1 MRRLPSCWL
10 LFVACIVSACG
21 SEEPPV
27 NQVGVNVVEKAI
39 FQDSWYMSRTVIDV
53 DYEAAGMG
61 TFPGDIAS
69 DAAQDFTA
77 LPRIRWVLD
86 EDALFAYRDYE
97 LVKGGDGTSK
107 AGEAGQQQQD
117 RAKMYASP
125 VAAYKIEKHFDIN
138 RAYNPST
145 GEERNVVTENDEDRP
160 WYERKFMRVDWSK
173 NLLPGYFG
181 QTQNLYELLG
191 QYTRAPADLYVQ
203 DVSRFPKSYAP
214 RFDRMGCD
222 GRDGKQDAKDAKN
235 CPDFEHDLAGDYDKD
250 ELYHMSFVSQE
261 TLAPGIVNDP
271 ETGALINWC
280 AAKLYSDAPACSS
293 IVSYVRTS
301 FLKVSDR
308 RHKQYEAVNFEDD
321 RFERFGMFRLAAPT
335 IDRSGDDPA
344 DPAFGATDFLN
355 YSVNRHNIWQK
366 WRDDDGKSIP
376 FEEREIRPIVWYT
389 TPELPAHLVQ
399 PAYDLVS
406 QWNETFMTTVR
417 RLRGQ
422 KLPKYGEVKCQR
434 EDPDSYCYC
443 DGDVATNTPGT
454 ATCDGKYDPF
464 KKPTDYGDGTSD
476 PFDCYID
483 VPKAV
488 SQIDMNSPSLA
499 DADFNPWFDI
509 KFTGSECVTV
519 LRTNTCNRASL
530 AEAGDKKD
538 DLECQERG
546 DLRFKFLSY
555 VDQPGTS
562 FLGIATLRGDP
573 VTGEIIAGDANIGG
587 PALDSYRTQAMQTY
601 DLVSGNL
608 SELEF
613 QVGEDVRGYFENL
626 GRVSLPARPRQDFAG
641 ALRLTDSSARQEMT
655 SRMDNAMTRLNKLSG
670 ASGRQAI
677 YADRL
682 KNFVGTDLERR
693 LVAGL
698 DEQTHLQSTPGAG
711 PASLT
716 EADLNR
722 LSPLRNTMQSRM
734 SKLHDQEYRFS
745 HANVTMPNEYADDS
759 VQWFVSRHADW
770 PRARLEFAV
779 NRLLY
784 RQTELHE
791 LGHCFGLRHDFGASA
806 DSDHYRDE
814 YYSLATKFPLP
825 SPEDFDKDG
834 TQGLSEPESRAYES
848 AYTDVRAE
856 REKAGIDG
864 AMSSSVM
871 EYTAN
876 WYERLQ
882 PLGKY
887 DNAAIAFTY
896 GDMVEAY
903 AGDKSGTAQREMIKY
918 FQGGEVCETD
928 SDCPYAA
935 DGSGADSMLDAN
947 MQNGITQHCI
957 ANPRVSGAK
966 MCSSIDDEL
975 GDSETRGGLL
985 KPLRYRFCTDERAD
999 TTLAWCN
1006 RFDEGENYRDI
1017 VRNIEESYDRMYI
1030 FSAFRRYRAKWDAST
1045 YTDALLGR
1053 RLNILQNV
1061 YQNLAYEYANNPGF
1075 RDETGPFGFY
1085 DQFLATTDILN
1096 FYARILAQPS
1106 IGSYRYQPQTS
1117 TYQLWSYSQNV
1128 PSTQVSLP
1136 LGLGRYFYSDYQSG
1150 LTGIERL
1157 ERVGTFFDKARVI
1170 ELLAE
1175 RGTAPDYTR
1184 DVAFFSN
1191 FYDLF
1196 PNEMQQIFTGMIRG
1210 YPQAYMPRLVCDGAP
1225 LGQGCATPRI
1235 VYMDFYRGD
1244 CSKAATCRPNPAET
1258 TYANLPVLDGGASL
1272 TLQIYA
1278 ALYGLAYF
1286 PVYFDTTFQN
1296 QLFVCIE
1303 GQADCY
1309 QPSTN
1314 AVENRDFVRYTS
1326 PRYRRTFV
1334 AFQVEPREGV
1344 AEQTSIGFAMVK
1356 EAYELDI
1363 ALSALRKMKDGP
1375 EPNSVANLS
1384 PDDLSLVAQVNYVLP
1399 TTPTGIQEELDRIQ
1413 NRIVDLESF
1422 LNQMIEI
1429 QRSSGIQGISYFTN

>member
-1 MRRLPSCWL
+1 MRRLPSWWL
-10 LFVACIVSACG
+10 LVLTCIFSACG

-39 FQDSWYMSRTVIDV
+39 FQGSWYMSRTVVDV

-69 DAAQDFTA
+69 DAAMDFTA
-77 LPRIRWVLD
+77 LPRIRWVID
-86 EDALFAYRDYE
+86 EKTLFAYRDYE
-97 LVKGGDGTSK
+97 LVQGGDGTSK
-107 AGEAGQQQQD
+107 AGEAAQQQQE
-117 RAKMYASP
+117 RMKQYASP
-125 VAAYKIEKHFDIN
+125 VAAYNIEKHFDIK
-138 RAYNPST
+138 RAYNAST

-160 WYERKFMRVDWSK
+160 WFERQFMRVDWSK

-191 QYTRAPADLYVQ
+191 NYTRAAADLYVQ
-203 DVSRFPKSYAP
+203 DVSKFPKSYRP
-214 RFDRMGCD
+214 QFHRMTCASG
-222 GRDGKQDAKDAKN
+222 DAKEGEKD
-235 CPDFEHDLAGDYDKD
+235 CPDYARDLAGDYDKD

-261 TLAPGIVNDP
+261 VLSPGQVADP
-271 ETGALINWC
+271 ETGQMINWC
-280 AAKLYSDAPACSS
+280 AAKLFSDAPACSS
-293 IVSYVRTS
+293 VVSYVRTS
-301 FLKVSDR
+301 FLKVSDQ

-321 RFERFGMFRLAAPT
+321 RFERFGFFRLAAPT
-335 IDRSGDDPA
+335 IDRSSDDPT

-355 YSVNRHNIWQK
+355 YAVNRHNIWQK
-366 WRDDDGKSIP
+366 WRDKGGKSIP

-399 PAYDLVS
+399 PAYDLVG
-406 QWNETFMTTVR
+406 QWNETFMATVR

-422 KLPKYGEVKCQR
+422 KLPAYGEVKCQR
-434 EDPDSYCYC
+434 EDPDEYCYC
-443 DGDVATNTPGT
+443 DADPTTGAPGR
-454 ATCDGKYDPF
+454 AMCPGKYNAFTSP
-464 KKPTDYGDGTSD
+464 KDYGAGTSD
-476 PFDCYID
+476 PYDCYVD
-483 VPKAV
+483 VPAAANK
-488 SQIDMNSPSLA
+488 IDMNNSALT
-499 DADFNPWFDI
+499 DADFNAWYGA
-509 KFTGSECVTV
+509 KFKGSECVTL

-530 AEAGDKKD
+530 AEAGDKKG
-538 DLECQERG
+538 DLDCEERG

-587 PALDSYRTQAMQTY
+587 PALDSYRTSALQTY

-626 GRVSLPARPRQDFAG
+626 GRVSLPARPRTNFIG
-641 ALRLTDSSARQEMT
+641 GLRLTDAAARQEID
-655 SRMDNAMTRLNKLSG
+655 SRMASTMTRLNKLSG
-670 ASGRQAI
+670 PTGRQAI
-677 YADRL
+677 YSDRL

-693 LVAGL
+693 LVSGL
-698 DEQTHLQSTPGAG
+698 DEQTHMQSLPTGPG
-711 PASLT
+711 SLS
-716 EADLNR
+716 ESDLNR
-722 LSPLRNTMQSRM
+722 LSPLRNSMKDRM
-734 SKLHDQEYRFS
+734 SKLHDKEFRFS
-745 HANVTMPNEYADDS
+745 RANVTMPNEYADDS

-806 DSDHYRDE
+806 DSDNYRDD
-814 YYSLATKFPLP
+814 YYSITKQYPLP
-825 SPEDFDKDG
+825 DPNAFDKDG
-834 TQGLSEPESRAYES
+834 TDGLSEPESRAYEQ
-848 AYTDVRAE
+848 AYSEVRSK
-856 REKAGIDG
+856 REVAGIDG

-887 DNAAIAFTY
+887 DTAAIAFTY

-903 AGDKSGTAQREMIKY
+903 MGEKSGTAAREMIHY
-918 FQGGEVCETD
+918 YQGGETCQTD
-928 SDCPYAA
+928 ADCPSSKNGA
-935 DGSGADSMLDAN
+935 GADRLLDTN
-947 MQNGITQHCI
+947 MSHAITQRCI

-966 MCSSIDDEL
+966 MCSSIDDDL
-975 GDSETRGGLL
+975 SESESRGGTLR
-985 KPLRYRFCTDERAD
+985 PLRYRFCTDERAD

-1006 RFDEGENYRDI
+1006 RFDEGDNYRDI

-1030 FSAFRRYRAKWDAST
+1030 FSAFRRYRAKWDAGA
-1045 YTDALLGR
+1045 YVDALLGR

-1061 YQNLAYEYANNPGF
+1061 YQNLAYEYANNPEF
-1075 RDETGPFGFY
+1075 RKQEGSFGFY

-1106 IGSYRYQPQTS
+1106 IGSYRYQPQLA
-1117 TYQLWSYSQNV
+1117 TYQLWSYTQNV
-1128 PSTQVSLP
+1128 PNTQVSLP
-1136 LGLGRYFYSDYQSG
+1136 LGMGRYFYSDYQAG

-1210 YPQAYMPRLVCDGAP
+1210 YPQAYMPRIVCDGGLP
-1225 LGQGCATPRI
+1225 GQGCAKPRL

-1244 CSKAATCRPNPAET
+1244 CSKAETCRPNPAET
-1258 TYANLPVLDGGASL
+1258 TYAGLPVLDGGGSL

-1309 QPSTN
+1309 KPSAN
-1314 AVENRDFVRYTS
+1314 AVENKDYVRYTS

-1363 ALSALRKMKDGP
+1363 ALTALRKMKDGP

-1384 PDDLSLVAQVNYVLP
+1384 PDDLTLVNQVNYTLP

-1413 NRIVDLESF
+1413 SRIVDLESF

>member
-10 LFVACIVSACG
+10 LVLTCILSACG

-69 DAAQDFTA
+69 DAAMDFTA
-77 LPRIRWVLD
+77 LPRIRWVID
-86 EDALFAYRDYE
+86 EKTLFAYRDYE
-97 LVKGGDGTSK
+97 LVQGGDGTSK
-107 AGEAGQQQQD
+107 AGDAAQHEQD
-117 RAKMYASP
+117 REKMYASP

-138 RAYNPST
+138 RAYNAST
-145 GEERNVVTENDEDRP
+145 GEERNVVTENDKDRP

-181 QTQNLYELLG
+181 QTQNLQELLG
-191 QYTRAPADLYVQ
+191 QYARAPADLYVQ

-222 GRDGKQDAKDAKN
+222 GRDAKQDDKN
-235 CPDFEHDLAGDYDKD
+235 CPEYARDFAGDYDKD

-261 TLAPGIVNDP
+261 TLAPGIVTDP

-280 AAKLYSDAPACSS
+280 AAKLYADAPACSE

-308 RHKQYEAVNFEDD
+308 RHKQYESVNFEDD
-321 RFERFGMFRLAAPT
+321 RFERFGFFRLAAPT
-335 IDRSGDDPA
+335 IDRSGDDPS

-366 WRDDDGKSIP
+366 WRDADGKSIP

-406 QWNETFMTTVR
+406 QWNQTFMTTVR

-434 EDPDSYCYC
+434 EDPDAYCYC
-443 DGDVATNTPGT
+443 DGDAATNTPGT
-454 ATCDGKYDPF
+454 PTCAGQYDPF

-476 PFDCYID
+476 PFDCY
-483 VPKAV
+483 VELPKAV
-488 SQIDMNSPSLA
+488 TQIDMNKPSLS
-499 DADFNPWFDI
+499 DADFNPWFDV
-509 KFTGSECVTV
+509 KFKGSECVTV

-530 AEAGDKKD
+530 AAAGDKKD

-608 SELEF
+608 SDLEF

-626 GRVSLPARPRQDFAG
+626 GRVSLPARPRQDFVG
-641 ALRLTDSSARQEMT
+641 ALRLTDSAARQEMT
-655 SRMDNAMTRLNKLSG
+655 SHMNNAMTRLNKLSG
-670 ASGRQAI
+670 PSGRQAV
-677 YADRL
+677 YSDRL
-682 KNFVGTDLERR
+682 KKFVGTDLERR

-698 DEQTHLQSTPGAG
+698 DEQTHLQSEPGDG

-716 EADLNR
+716 ESDLDR

-734 SKLHDQEYRFS
+734 NKLHDKEYRFS

-814 YYSLATKFPLP
+814 YYSLSQKFPLP
-825 SPEDFDKDG
+825 NPDDFDTDG
-834 TQGLSEPESRAYES
+834 TKGLSEPESRAYES
-848 AYTDVRAE
+848 AYTDVRSQ

-887 DNAAIAFTY
+887 DSAAIAFGY

-903 AGDKSGTAQREMIKY
+903 SGDKSGTASREMLHY
-918 FQGGEVCETD
+918 FQGGETCDTD
-928 SDCPYAA
+928 SDCPYASNGA
-935 DGSGADSMLDAN
+935 NADSMLDAN
-947 MQNGITQHCI
+947 MQHGITQHCI
-957 ANPRVSGAK
+957 ANPRVDGAK

-1006 RFDEGENYRDI
+1006 RFDEGDNYRDI

-1030 FSAFRRYRAKWDAST
+1030 FSAFRRYRAKWDAGT
-1045 YTDALLGR
+1045 YSDALLGR

-1075 RDETGPFGFY
+1075 RNETGSFGFY

-1106 IGSYRYQPQTS
+1106 IGSYRYQPQTTS
-1117 TYQLWSYSQNV
+1117 YQLWSYTQNV
-1128 PSTQVSLP
+1128 PSTQISLP

-1175 RGTAPDYTR
+1175 RGAAPNYTR

-1225 LGQGCATPRI
+1225 VGQGCTTPRI

-1244 CSKAATCRPNPAET
+1244 CSKAETCRPNPAET

-1278 ALYGLAYF
+1278 ALYGLTYF

-1309 QPSTN
+1309 QPSAN
-1314 AVENRDFVRYTS
+1314 AVENKDYVRYTS

-1344 AEQTSIGFAMVK
+1344 GEQTSIGFAMVK

-1363 ALSALRKMKDGP
+1363 ALTALRKMKDGP
-1375 EPNSVANLS
+1375 EPNSIANLS
-1384 PDDLSLVAQVNYVLP
+1384 PDDLSLVAKVNYTLP

-1413 NRIVDLESF
+1413 SRVVDLESF